1 MINKISIQNFQSHK
15 NTELHFEKGVNVI
28 IGSSDS
34 GKTAIIRALRWL
46 MWNKPGGDSFRSYWG
61 GDTVVSA
68 KIDKTVISR
77 GKGTS
82 NLYEVDDTLFTGF
95 GTNVPDEIQKVFNIS
110 EINLQQQLDTPFLL
124 TESPGNVAKHFNKIA
139 KLDKIDTAT
148 SELKRKINSINTTI
162 RVKEEKLNSYQETL
176 STFPDLDL
184 IEVKLKDIED
194 LEIKRNTLSKD
205 ISSLTRLIDNIKTVR
220 EKIEVVQSEL
230 IYEDKIN
237 KLIEAVNQ
245 REQKKQKANSLLSIL
260 NSIEILEQEIT
271 EKEKLTNLES
281 KVNNLIELIGV
292 KRTKLTAVNALTV
305 LVGKVFAIET
315 KLLKTQE
322 NVSVLE
328 KKFHKEMGEVC
339 VLCGSKLN
347 ENKR

>member
-15 NTELHFEKGVNVI
+15 NTELHFDKSVNVI

-77 GKGTS
+77 SKGNS
-82 NLYEVDDTLFTGF
+82 NLYEVDDTPFTGF

-184 IEVKLKDIED
+184 VEVKLEDIED

-205 ISSLTRLIDNIKTVR
+205 ISSLTRLIDNIKIVR

-237 KLIEAVNQ
+237 KLIESVNQ

-260 NSIEILEQEIT
+260 NSIETLEQEIT
-271 EKEKLTNLES
+271 EKEKLTGLES
-281 KVNNLIELIGV
+281 KVNSLIELTGV
-292 KRTKLTAVNALTV
+292 KRTKLTVVNALTV
-305 LVGKVFAIET
+305 LVGKVLTIET

-322 NVSVLE
+322 NVSVLKE
-328 KKFHKEMGEVC
+328 KFHKEMGAVC
-339 VLCGSKLN
+339 VLCGSKL
-347 ENKR
+347 K

>member
-15 NTELHFEKGVNVI
+15 NTELHFDKGVNVI

-68 KIDKTVISR
+68 ETDKTVISR
-77 GKGTS
+77 SKGNS
-82 NLYEVDDTLFTGF
+82 NLYEVDDTPFTGF

-184 IEVKLKDIED
+184 VEVKLEDIED

-220 EKIEVVQSEL
+220 EKIEVVQSKL

-237 KLIEAVNQ
+237 ELIEAVNQ

-260 NSIEILEQEIT
+260 NSIEDLEQEIT
-271 EKEKLTNLES
+271 EKEKVTGLGS
-281 KVNNLIELIGV
+281 KVNSLIELTGV

-305 LVGKVFAIET
+305 LVGKVLTIET

-328 KKFHKEMGEVC
+328 EKFHKEMGEVC
-339 VLCGSKLN
+339 VLCGSKL
-347 ENKR
+347 K

>member
-15 NTELHFEKGVNVI
+15 NTELHFDKGVNVI

-68 KIDKTVISR
+68 ETDKTVISR
-77 GKGTS
+77 SKGNS
-82 NLYEVDDTLFTGF
+82 NLYEVDDTPFTGF

-184 IEVKLKDIED
+184 VEVKLEDIED

-237 KLIEAVNQ
+237 ELIEAVNQ

-260 NSIEILEQEIT
+260 NSIEDLEQEIT
-271 EKEKLTNLES
+271 EKEKLTGLGS
-281 KVNNLIELIGV
+281 KVNSLIELTGV

-305 LVGKVFAIET
+305 LVGKVLTIET

-328 KKFHKEMGEVC
+328 EKFHKEMGEVC
-339 VLCGSKLN
+339 VLCGSKL
-347 ENKR
+347 K